1 MKKIKSV
8 LFELSIYAVVT
19 VVWIFACYSVS
30 IMRETT
36 GLLFSTVGPLVL
48 VAILWGILAIS
59 KRKPP
64 KRRNNEDQEL
74 FI

>member
-1 MKKIKSV
+1 
-8 LFELSIYAVVT
+8 
-19 VVWIFACYSVS
+19 
-30 IMRETT
+30 MREIT

-64 KRRNNEDQEL
+64 NLSGSRIDYDNWR
-74 FI
+74 

>member
-1 MKKIKSV
+1 MLEI
-8 LFELSIYAVVT
+8 
-19 VVWIFACYSVS
+19 
-30 IMRETT
+30 T
-36 GLLFSTVGPLVL
+36 GLLLLTGPLAL
-48 VAILWGILAIS
+48 VVILWSMFAIN

>member
-19 VVWIFACYSVS
+19 AVWIFVCYSVS
-30 IMRETT
+30 IMPEIT
-36 GLLFSTVGPLVL
+36 GLLFSTVGPLAL
-48 VAILWGILAIS
+48 VVILWSILAIS